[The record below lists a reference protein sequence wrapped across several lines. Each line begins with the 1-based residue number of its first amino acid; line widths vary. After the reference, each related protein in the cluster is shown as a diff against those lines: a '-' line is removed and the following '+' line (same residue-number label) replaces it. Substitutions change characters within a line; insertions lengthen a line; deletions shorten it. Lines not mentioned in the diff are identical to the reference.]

1 MAPVARHCDEDAG
14 DRAMKGS
21 EMSDDSSKTKK
32 LSLSSGKLTLGNLDA
47 SQLRGAPSLGAGR
60 RTVQVEV
67 RRKRAPAAPQRA
79 GARPEPEAAPAVEVV
94 ESVVVTP
101 PTPDDKLTATERAAR
116 ARALEGL
123 KKAADGSDV
132 ADVPDQADAG
142 NVAGAGEEVPLAAQA
157 ASDTDANIDAG
168 VKADAASEPAP
179 VEPAVPLD
187 PIEARRA
194 AELAELREIE
204 AEEENRRA
212 EAQRKLSE
220 EKALREAADNVVPA
234 AGRATPAAAAAP
246 DVTSDAFNRRR
257 KAADEMAPR
266 RTPAARRDGPG
277 RRQSGKMTITQ
288 ALSGDDQRR
297 QRSLASVK
305 RQREKARMREEQPQ
319 VKQVRDVIVPDSI
332 TVGELANRMAERT
345 ADVVKVLMKLGIMAT
360 ATQSID
366 GETAELITNEM
377 GHKVQRVSDSDI
389 ETGLSSIDE
398 DDENLHPR
406 PPVVTVMGH
415 VDHGK
420 TSLLD
425 AIRAADV
432 AAGEAGGITQHIGA
446 YQITT
451 KNSNLITFI
460 DTPGHE
466 AFTEMR
472 SRGANITDIVVLV
485 VAADD
490 SVMAQTIEAI
500 NHAKASGCPVIVAV
514 NKCDKPEADP
524 QRVRND
530 LLQHEIVTEDFG
542 GDVLCVNVSAHTGL
556 GLDKL
561 EEAIM
566 LQAELLE
573 LKANPDRNAEGV
585 VIEAKVER
593 GRGSVATLLV
603 QRGTLKQGDIFVIGA
618 ESGRVRALL
627 DDRGQKI
634 NEASPGQPVEI
645 LGLNGT
651 PMAGDSCVVVESEA
665 RAREIAEYRTRR
677 NRDRDAAQGAR
688 GSVEQ
693 MLSAIA
699 AGEAEELPV
708 VIKTDVHG
716 SLEAIRV
723 ALEKLGTDQVKVRM
737 LSAGVGALSESDISL
752 ASASNAIVI
761 GFNVRAIPQAR
772 DLAKRDGVEIRYH
785 SIIYELID
793 EVKAAMGGLLSP
805 DTQED
810 FIGYAEIRQVF
821 GVSKIGKVA
830 GCMVTEGVIKRG
842 CKVRLLRDNVV
853 IHEGSLKTLKRFKDE
868 VKEVREGFECGMAF
882 ENYSDIQ
889 EKDMIE
895 CFELREVARTLD

>member
-1 MAPVARHCDEDAG
+1 
-14 DRAMKGS
+14 
-21 EMSDDSSKTKK
+21 MSDDSGKSKK
-32 LSLSSGKLTLGNLDA
+32 LSLSGSKLTLGGVDA
-47 SQLRGAPSLGAGR
+47 GQMRSGATGGAR

-67 RRKRAPAAPQRA
+67 RRKRAPAAPHRVPA
-79 GARPEPEAAPAVEVV
+79 TPVAEPAAPAPQPAPAQPAPAEA
-94 ESVVVTP
+94 
-101 PTPDDKLTATERAAR
+101 DDKLTAQERAAR
-116 ARALEGL
+116 VRALQEGL
-123 KKAADGSDV
+123 RKPDAPAPDSPSADGVGS
-132 ADVPDQADAG
+132 AEDAP
-142 NVAGAGEEVPLAAQA
+142 ATAETPA
-157 ASDTDANIDAG
+157 
-168 VKADAASEPAP
+168 ADAATPADTAP
-179 VEPAVPLD
+179 VEAPVAAPLD
-187 PIEARRA
+187 PVSARRE

-204 AEEENRRA
+204 AAEERRREDEARKHSEATARRA
-212 EAQRKLSE
+212 TADT
-220 EKALREAADNVVPA
+220 AAPA
-234 AGRATPAAAAAP
+234 ARAPGDAASEP
-246 DVTSDAFNRRR
+246 FNRRR
-257 KAADEMAPR
+257 RQVDDTPSRRPAP
-266 RTPAARRDGPG
+266 ARRDGPG

-288 ALSGDDQRR
+288 ALSGDEQRR
-297 QRSLASVK
+297 QRSLASVR
-305 RQREKARMREEQPQ
+305 RQREKARMRDDQPQ
-319 VKQVRDVIVPDSI
+319 VKQVRDVIIPDTISV
-332 TVGELANRMAERT
+332 TELANRMAERT
-345 ADVVKVLMKLGIMAT
+345 ADVVKELMKLGVMAT
-360 ATQSID
+360 ATQTVD
-366 GETAELITNEM
+366 GETAELIAQEL
-377 GHKVQRVSDSDI
+377 GHRAQRVSDSDV
-389 ETGLSSIDE
+389 ESGLEGAD
-398 DDENLHPR
+398 DDEASLKPR

-425 AIRAADV
+425 AIRRTDV
-432 AAGEAGGITQHIGA
+432 AAGESGGITQHIGA
-446 YQITT
+446 YQINTA
-451 KNSNLITFI
+451 SGNLITFI

-472 SRGANITDIVVLV
+472 SRGANITDIVILV

-490 SVMAQTIEAI
+490 SVMMQTVEAI
-500 NHAKASGCPVIVAV
+500 NHAKAAGCPVIVAV

-524 QRVRND
+524 KRVRND
-530 LLQHEIVTEDFG
+530 LLQHEIITEDFG
-542 GDVLCVNVSAHTGL
+542 GDVLCVDVSAISGQ

-573 LKANPDRNAEGV
+573 LKANPDRAATGV
-585 VIEAKVER
+585 VVEAKVER

-627 DDRGQKI
+627 DDRGKTLKM
-634 NEASPGQPVEI
+634 ALPGQPVEI

-651 PMAGDSCVVVESEA
+651 PMAGDSCVVVETEA
-665 RAREIAEYRTRR
+665 RAREIAEYRTRQIKER
-677 NRDRDAAQGAR
+677 EAARGAR

-723 ALEKLGTDQVKVRM
+723 ALEKLGTDQVKVRT
-737 LSAGVGALSESDISL
+737 LSSGVGAISESDISL
-752 ASASNAIVI
+752 SSASNAIVI

-821 GVSKIGKVA
+821 GVSKVGKVA
-830 GCMVTEGVIKRG
+830 GCYVTEGVIKRG

-868 VKEVREGFECGMAF
+868 VKDVREGFECGMGF

-889 EKDMIE
+889 EGDMIE

>member
-1 MAPVARHCDEDAG
+1 L
-14 DRAMKGS
+14 
-21 EMSDDSSKTKK
+21 KK
-32 LSLSSGKLTLGNLDA
+32 
-47 SQLRGAPSLGAGR
+47 
-60 RTVQVEV
+60 
-67 RRKRAPAAPQRA
+67 
-79 GARPEPEAAPAVEVV
+79 
-94 ESVVVTP
+94 
-101 PTPDDKLTATERAAR
+101 TATE
-116 ARALEGL
+116 
-123 KKAADGSDV
+123 ADAPSAGD
-132 ADVPDQADAG
+132 DLTQADAPVSDDA
-142 NVAGAGEEVPLAAQA
+142 VAQTSPQGTAQA
-157 ASDTDANIDAG
+157 TAEMPDQGEAAVEDTPL
-168 VKADAASEPAP
+168 EPM
-179 VEPAVPLD
+179 
-187 PIEARRA
+187 EARRA

-204 AEEENRRA
+204 AEEERRRA
-212 EAQRKLSE
+212 EAAAKLAEQNDRRQPS
-220 EKALREAADNVVPA
+220 APA
-234 AGRATPAAAAAP
+234 APRGARAMPAAP
-246 DVTSDAFNRRR
+246 ESENFGRRR
-257 KAADEMAPR
+257 KTNDEAAPR
-266 RTPAARRDGPG
+266 RTPASRRDGAG

-305 RQREKARMREEQPQ
+305 RQREKARMRDDQPQ
-319 VKQVRDVIVPDSI
+319 VKQVREVIVPDSI

-345 ADVVKVLMKLGIMAT
+345 ADVVKELMKLGIMAT

-366 GETAELITNEM
+366 GETAELITSEL
-377 GHKVQRVSDSDI
+377 GHKVQRVSESDVEI
-389 ETGLSSIDE
+389 GLSA
-398 DDENLHPR
+398 DDDPAGMKPR

-425 AIRAADV
+425 AIRATDV
-432 AAGEAGGITQHIGA
+432 AMGEAGGITQHIGA
-446 YQITT
+446 YQINT
-451 KNSNLITFI
+451 KNGNTITFI

-500 NHAKASGCPVIVAV
+500 NHAKAAGCPVIVAV

-530 LLQHEIVTEDFG
+530 LLQQEIITEDFG
-542 GDVLCVNVSAHTGL
+542 GDVLCVDVSAHTGM

-585 VIEAKVER
+585 VVEAKVER

-627 DDRGQKI
+627 DDRGQKLD
-634 NEASPGQPVEI
+634 AALPGQPVEI

-651 PMAGDSCVVVESEA
+651 PMAGDSCVVVETEA

-677 NRDRDAAQGAR
+677 NKDRDAAAGAR

-699 AGEAEELPV
+699 AGEAAELPV

-752 ASASNAIVI
+752 AAASNAIVI

-821 GVSKIGKVA
+821 GVSKVGKVA
-830 GCMVTEGVIKRG
+830 GCMVTDGIIKRG

-882 ENYSDIQ
+882 ENYSDLQ
-889 EKDMIE
+889 EGDMIE
-895 CFELREVARTLD
+895 CFEMREVARTLD

>member
-1 MAPVARHCDEDAG
+1 MNEDSG
-14 DRAMKGS
+14 KS
-21 EMSDDSSKTKK
+21 KK
-32 LSLSSGKLTLGNLDA
+32 LSLSGSRLTLGGLEAGQVRANT
-47 SQLRGAPSLGAGR
+47 GGAGR

-67 RRKRAPAAPQRA
+67 RRKRAPAAPHRA
-79 GARPEPEAAPAVEVV
+79 AAPKADPVAAPLQTAPDAAPA
-94 ESVVVTP
+94 P
-101 PTPDDKLTATERAAR
+101 APTPDADDKLTAQERAAR
-116 ARALEGL
+116 VRALQEGM
-123 KKAADGSDV
+123 KK
-132 ADVPDQADAG
+132 P
-142 NVAGAGEEVPLAAQA
+142 
-157 ASDTDANIDAG
+157 
-168 VKADAASEPAP
+168 ADAAPAADDAAEQAVAEQPDDAATAAEAAAGEAAP
-179 VEPAVPLD
+179 VEAPAEPLS
-187 PIEARRA
+187 PAEARRA

-204 AEEENRRA
+204 AEEERRRDDEAKKHSEATARRA
-212 EAQRKLSE
+212 ASAR
-220 EKALREAADNVVPA
+220 
-234 AGRATPAAAAAP
+234 PAAAAPAP
-246 DVTSDAFNRRR
+246 SNEPGSDPFSRRR
-257 KAADEMAPR
+257 RQVDEMPSRRPAAPR
-266 RTPAARRDGPG
+266 RDGAG

-297 QRSLASVK
+297 QRSLASVR
-305 RQREKARMREEQPQ
+305 RQREKARMREDQQPQ
-319 VKQVRDVIVPDSI
+319 VKQVRDVIVPDTIS
-332 TVGELANRMAERT
+332 VGEFANRMAERT
-345 ADVVKVLMKLGIMAT
+345 ADVVKELMKLGVMAT
-360 ATQSID
+360 ATQTID
-366 GETAELITNEM
+366 GETAELIAQEF
-377 GHKVQRVSDSDI
+377 GHRVQRVSESDVEI
-389 ETGLSSIDE
+389 GLEGAE
-398 DDENLHPR
+398 DDAASLKPR

-425 AIRAADV
+425 AIRRTDV
-432 AAGEAGGITQHIGA
+432 AAGESGGITQHIGA
-446 YQITT
+446 YQIKTQAGNT
-451 KNSNLITFI
+451 ITFI

-472 SRGANITDIVVLV
+472 SRGADITDIVILV

-500 NHAKASGCPVIVAV
+500 NHAKAAGCPVIVAV

-530 LLQHEIVTEDFG
+530 LLQHEIITEGFG
-542 GDVLCVNVSAHTGL
+542 GDVLCVDVSALTGQ

-566 LQAELLE
+566 LQSELLE
-573 LKANPDRNAEGV
+573 LTANPDRPADGV
-585 VIEAKVER
+585 VVEAKVER

-603 QRGTLKQGDIFVIGA
+603 QRGTLKQGDILVIGA

-627 DDRGQKI
+627 DDRGQKLKS
-634 NEASPGQPVEI
+634 ASPGQPVEI

-665 RAREIAEYRTRR
+665 RAREIAEYRTRQIKER
-677 NRDRDAAQGAR
+677 EAARGAR

-699 AGEAEELPV
+699 AGEAEELPI

-723 ALEKLGTDQVKVRM
+723 ALEKLGTDQVKVRI
-737 LSAGVGALSESDISL
+737 LSAGVGAISESDISL
-752 ASASNAIVI
+752 AVASNAFVI

-772 DLAKRDGVEIRYH
+772 DLAKRDGMEIRYH

-821 GVSKIGKVA
+821 GVSKVGKVA
-830 GCMVTEGVIKRG
+830 GCMVTEGIIKRG
-842 CKVRLLRDNVV
+842 CSVRLLRDNVV
-853 IHEGSLKTLKRFKDE
+853 IHEGSLKTLRRFKDE
-868 VKEVREGFECGMAF
+868 VKEVREGFECGMGF

-889 EKDMIE
+889 EGDMIE
-895 CFELREVARTLD
+895 CFEIREVARTLD

>member
-1 MAPVARHCDEDAG
+1 
-14 DRAMKGS
+14 
-21 EMSDDSSKTKK
+21 MSDDSGKSKK
-32 LSLSSGKLTLGNLDA
+32 LSLSGGGKLTLGGIEAGAMRA
-47 SQLRGAPSLGAGR
+47 STPGAGR

-67 RRKRAPAAPQRA
+67 RRKRAPAAPHRA
-79 GARPEPEAAPAVEVV
+79 ATPKAEPVAAPPQQAAPQAAPADA
-94 ESVVVTP
+94 
-101 PTPDDKLTATERAAR
+101 DDRLTAQERAAR
-116 ARALEGL
+116 VRALQEGM
-123 KKAADGSDV
+123 KKPDV
-132 ADVPDQADAG
+132 APSDAEVPAEPVSADVEA
-142 NVAGAGEEVPLAAQA
+142 AGEAEAAPQ
-157 ASDTDANIDAG
+157 
-168 VKADAASEPAP
+168 PAP
-179 VEPAVPLD
+179 EPMD
-187 PIEARRA
+187 PAEARRA
-194 AELAELREIE
+194 AELAELKEIE
-204 AEEENRRA
+204 AEEERRREDEARKHSEANARRA
-212 EAQRKLSE
+212 EAARVST
-220 EKALREAADNVVPA
+220 
-234 AGRATPAAAAAP
+234 ATPAPSGPSGTDAPGRRRRQTEEVPSRRPAAP
-246 DVTSDAFNRRR
+246 
-257 KAADEMAPR
+257 
-266 RTPAARRDGPG
+266 RRDGPG

-288 ALSGDDQRR
+288 ALSGDEQRR
-297 QRSLASVK
+297 QRSLASVR
-305 RQREKARMREEQPQ
+305 RQREKARMRDDVPQ
-319 VKQVRDVIVPDSI
+319 VKQVRDVVVPDTI
-332 TVGELANRMAERT
+332 TVAEFANRMAERT
-345 ADVVKVLMKLGIMAT
+345 ADVVKELMKLGVMAT
-360 ATQSID
+360 AAQTID
-366 GETAELITNEM
+366 GETAELIAQEF
-377 GHKVQRVSDSDI
+377 GHKVQRVSESDVEI
-389 ETGLSSIDE
+389 GLEGAE
-398 DDENLHPR
+398 DDAASLKPR

-425 AIRAADV
+425 AIRATDV
-432 AAGEAGGITQHIGA
+432 AAGESGGITQHIGA
-446 YQITT
+446 YQIKT
-451 KNSNLITFI
+451 KAGNVITFI

-472 SRGANITDIVVLV
+472 SRGANITDIVILV

-490 SVMAQTIEAI
+490 SVMQQTIEAI
-500 NHAKASGCPVIVAV
+500 NHAKAAGCPVIVAV
-514 NKCDKPEADP
+514 NKCDKPDADP

-530 LLQHEIVTEDFG
+530 LLQHEIITEGFG
-542 GDVLCVNVSAHTGL
+542 GDVLCVDVSALTGR

-573 LKANPDRNAEGV
+573 LTANPDRAASGV
-585 VIEAKVER
+585 VVEAKVER

-603 QRGTLKQGDIFVIGA
+603 QRGTLKLGDIFVVGA

-627 DDRGQKI
+627 DDRGK
-634 NEASPGQPVEI
+634 NLKSAAPGQPVEI

-651 PMAGDSCVVVESEA
+651 PMAGDDCVVVETEA
-665 RAREIAEYRTRR
+665 RAREIAEYRTRQIK
-677 NRDRDAAQGAR
+677 DREAARGAR

-723 ALEKLGTDQVKVRM
+723 ALEKLGTDQVKVRI
-737 LSAGVGALSESDISL
+737 LSAGVGAISESDISL
-752 ASASNAIVI
+752 SAASNAIVI

-821 GVSKIGKVA
+821 GVSKVGKVA
-830 GCMVTEGVIKRG
+830 GCMVTEGIIKRG

-853 IHEGSLKTLKRFKDE
+853 IHEGSLKTLRRFKDE
-868 VKEVREGFECGMAF
+868 VKDVREGFECGMGF

-889 EKDMIE
+889 EGDMIE

>member
-1 MAPVARHCDEDAG
+1 
-14 DRAMKGS
+14 
-21 EMSDDSSKTKK
+21 MSDDSGKSKK
-32 LSLSSGKLTLGNLDA
+32 LSLSGSKLTLGGVDA
-47 SQLRGAPSLGAGR
+47 GQMRAGATGGAR

-67 RRKRAPAAPQRA
+67 RRKRAPAAPHRVPA
-79 GARPEPEAAPAVEVV
+79 TPVAEPAAPAPQPAPAQPAPAEA
-94 ESVVVTP
+94 
-101 PTPDDKLTATERAAR
+101 DDKLTAQERAAR
-116 ARALEGL
+116 VRALQEGL
-123 KKAADGSDV
+123 RKPDAPAPDSPAADGVGS
-132 ADVPDQADAG
+132 AEDAP
-142 NVAGAGEEVPLAAQA
+142 ATAETPA
-157 ASDTDANIDAG
+157 
-168 VKADAASEPAP
+168 ADAATLADTAP
-179 VEPAVPLD
+179 VEAPVAAPLD
-187 PIEARRA
+187 PVSARRE

-204 AEEENRRA
+204 AAEERRREDEARKHSEATARRA
-212 EAQRKLSE
+212 TADT
-220 EKALREAADNVVPA
+220 AAPA
-234 AGRATPAAAAAP
+234 ARAPGDAASEP
-246 DVTSDAFNRRR
+246 FNRRR
-257 KAADEMAPR
+257 RQVDDTPSRRPAP
-266 RTPAARRDGPG
+266 ARRDGPG

-288 ALSGDDQRR
+288 ALSGDEQRR
-297 QRSLASVK
+297 QRSLASVR
-305 RQREKARMREEQPQ
+305 RQREKARMRDDQPQ
-319 VKQVRDVIVPDSI
+319 VKQVRDVIIPDTISV
-332 TVGELANRMAERT
+332 TELANRMAERT
-345 ADVVKVLMKLGIMAT
+345 ADVVKELMKLGVMAT
-360 ATQSID
+360 ATQTVD
-366 GETAELITNEM
+366 GETAELIAQEL
-377 GHKVQRVSDSDI
+377 GHRAQRVSDSDV
-389 ETGLSSIDE
+389 ESGLEGAD
-398 DDENLHPR
+398 DDEASLKPR

-425 AIRAADV
+425 AIRRTDV
-432 AAGEAGGITQHIGA
+432 AAGESGGITQHIGA
-446 YQITT
+446 YQINTA
-451 KNSNLITFI
+451 SGNLITFI

-472 SRGANITDIVVLV
+472 SRGANITDIVILV

-490 SVMAQTIEAI
+490 SVMMQTVEAI
-500 NHAKASGCPVIVAV
+500 NHAKAAGCPVIVAV

-524 QRVRND
+524 KRVRND
-530 LLQHEIVTEDFG
+530 LLQHEIITEDFG
-542 GDVLCVNVSAHTGL
+542 GDVLCVDVSAISGQ

-573 LKANPDRNAEGV
+573 LKANPDRAATGV
-585 VIEAKVER
+585 VVEAKVER

-627 DDRGQKI
+627 DDRGKTLKM
-634 NEASPGQPVEI
+634 ALPGQPVEI

-651 PMAGDSCVVVESEA
+651 PMAGDSCVVVETEA
-665 RAREIAEYRTRR
+665 RAREIAEYRTRQIKER
-677 NRDRDAAQGAR
+677 EAARGAR

-723 ALEKLGTDQVKVRM
+723 ALEKLGTDQVKVRI
-737 LSAGVGALSESDISL
+737 LSSGVGAISESDISL
-752 ASASNAIVI
+752 SSASNAIVI

-821 GVSKIGKVA
+821 GVSKVGKVA
-830 GCMVTEGVIKRG
+830 GCYVTEGVIKRG

-868 VKEVREGFECGMAF
+868 VKDVREGFECGMGF
-882 ENYSDIQ
+882 EDYSDIQ
-889 EKDMIE
+889 EGDMIE

>member
-1 MAPVARHCDEDAG
+1 
-14 DRAMKGS
+14 
-21 EMSDDSSKTKK
+21 MSDDSGKSKK
-32 LSLSSGKLTLGNLDA
+32 LSLSGSKLTLGGVDA
-47 SQLRGAPSLGAGR
+47 GQMRAGATGGAR

-67 RRKRAPAAPQRA
+67 RRKRAPAAPHRVPA
-79 GARPEPEAAPAVEVV
+79 TPVAEPAAPAPQPAPAQPAPAEA
-94 ESVVVTP
+94 
-101 PTPDDKLTATERAAR
+101 DDKLTAQERAAR
-116 ARALEGL
+116 VRALQEGL
-123 KKAADGSDV
+123 RKPDAPAPDSPAADGVGS
-132 ADVPDQADAG
+132 AEDAP
-142 NVAGAGEEVPLAAQA
+142 ATAETPA
-157 ASDTDANIDAG
+157 
-168 VKADAASEPAP
+168 ADAATPADTAP
-179 VEPAVPLD
+179 VEAPVAAPLD
-187 PIEARRA
+187 PVSARRE

-204 AEEENRRA
+204 AAEERRREDEARKHSEATARRA
-212 EAQRKLSE
+212 TADTAALAARAPGDAASE
-220 EKALREAADNVVPA
+220 P
-234 AGRATPAAAAAP
+234 
-246 DVTSDAFNRRR
+246 FNRRR
-257 KAADEMAPR
+257 RQVDDTPSRRPAP
-266 RTPAARRDGPG
+266 ARRAGPG
-277 RRQSGKMTITQ
+277 RSQSGKMTITQ
-288 ALSGDDQRR
+288 SLSGDEQRR
-297 QRSLASVK
+297 QRSLASVR
-305 RQREKARMREEQPQ
+305 RQREKARMRDDQPQ
-319 VKQVRDVIVPDSI
+319 VKQVRDVIIPDTISV
-332 TVGELANRMAERT
+332 TELANRMAERT
-345 ADVVKVLMKLGIMAT
+345 ADVVKELMKLGVMAT
-360 ATQSID
+360 ATQTVD
-366 GETAELITNEM
+366 GETAELIAQEL
-377 GHKVQRVSDSDI
+377 GHRAQRVSDSDV
-389 ETGLSSIDE
+389 ESGLEGAD
-398 DDENLHPR
+398 DDEASLKPR

-425 AIRAADV
+425 AIRRTDV
-432 AAGEAGGITQHIGA
+432 AAGESGGITQHIGA
-446 YQITT
+446 CQINTA
-451 KNSNLITFI
+451 SGNLITFI

-472 SRGANITDIVVLV
+472 SRGANITDIVILV

-490 SVMAQTIEAI
+490 SVMMQTVEAI
-500 NHAKASGCPVIVAV
+500 NHAKAAGCPVIVAV

-524 QRVRND
+524 KRVRND
-530 LLQHEIVTEDFG
+530 LLQHEIITEDFG
-542 GDVLCVNVSAHTGL
+542 GDVLCVDVSAITGQ

-573 LKANPDRNAEGV
+573 LKANPDRAATGV
-585 VIEAKVER
+585 VVEAKVER

-627 DDRGQKI
+627 DDRGKTLKM
-634 NEASPGQPVEI
+634 ALPGQPVEI

-651 PMAGDSCVVVESEA
+651 PMAGDSCVVVETEA
-665 RAREIAEYRTRR
+665 RAREIAEYRTRQIKER
-677 NRDRDAAQGAR
+677 EAARGAR

-723 ALEKLGTDQVKVRM
+723 ALEKLGTDQVKVRI
-737 LSAGVGALSESDISL
+737 LSSGVGAISESDISL
-752 ASASNAIVI
+752 SSASNAIVI

-821 GVSKIGKVA
+821 GVSKVGKVA
-830 GCMVTEGVIKRG
+830 GCYVTEGVIKRG

-868 VKEVREGFECGMAF
+868 VKDVREGFECGMGF

-889 EKDMIE
+889 EGDMIE

>member
-1 MAPVARHCDEDAG
+1 
-14 DRAMKGS
+14 
-21 EMSDDSSKTKK
+21 MSDDSGKSKK
-32 LSLSSGKLTLGNLDA
+32 LSLSGSKLTLGGVDA
-47 SQLRGAPSLGAGR
+47 GQMRAGATGGAR

-67 RRKRAPAAPQRA
+67 RRKRAPAAPHRVPA
-79 GARPEPEAAPAVEVV
+79 TPVAESAAPAPQPAPAQPAPAEA
-94 ESVVVTP
+94 
-101 PTPDDKLTATERAAR
+101 DDKLTAQERAAR
-116 ARALEGL
+116 VRALQEGL
-123 KKAADGSDV
+123 RKPDAPAPDSPAADGVGS
-132 ADVPDQADAG
+132 AEDAP
-142 NVAGAGEEVPLAAQA
+142 ATAETPA
-157 ASDTDANIDAG
+157 
-168 VKADAASEPAP
+168 ADAATPADTAP
-179 VEPAVPLD
+179 VEAPVAAPLD
-187 PIEARRA
+187 PVSARRE

-204 AEEENRRA
+204 AAEERRREDEARKHSEATARRA
-212 EAQRKLSE
+212 TADT
-220 EKALREAADNVVPA
+220 AAPA
-234 AGRATPAAAAAP
+234 ARAPGDAASEP
-246 DVTSDAFNRRR
+246 FNRRR
-257 KAADEMAPR
+257 RQVDDTPSRRPAP
-266 RTPAARRDGPG
+266 ARRDGPG

-288 ALSGDDQRR
+288 ALSGDEQRR
-297 QRSLASVK
+297 QRSLASVR
-305 RQREKARMREEQPQ
+305 RQREKARMRDDQPQ
-319 VKQVRDVIVPDSI
+319 VKQVRDVIIPDTISV
-332 TVGELANRMAERT
+332 TELANRMAERT
-345 ADVVKVLMKLGIMAT
+345 ADVVKELMKLGVMAT
-360 ATQSID
+360 ATQTVD
-366 GETAELITNEM
+366 GETAELIAQEL
-377 GHKVQRVSDSDI
+377 GHRAQRVSDSDV
-389 ETGLSSIDE
+389 ESGLEGAD
-398 DDENLHPR
+398 DDEASLKPR

-425 AIRAADV
+425 AIRRTDV
-432 AAGEAGGITQHIGA
+432 AAGESGGITQHIGA
-446 YQITT
+446 YQINTA
-451 KNSNLITFI
+451 SGNLITFI

-472 SRGANITDIVVLV
+472 SRGANITDIVILV

-490 SVMAQTIEAI
+490 SVMMQTVEAI
-500 NHAKASGCPVIVAV
+500 NHAKAAGCPVIVAV

-524 QRVRND
+524 KRVRND
-530 LLQHEIVTEDFG
+530 LLQHEIITEDFG
-542 GDVLCVNVSAHTGL
+542 GDVLCVDVSAISGQ

-573 LKANPDRNAEGV
+573 LKANPDRAATGV
-585 VIEAKVER
+585 VVEAKVER

-627 DDRGQKI
+627 DDRGKTLKM
-634 NEASPGQPVEI
+634 ALPGQPVEI

-651 PMAGDSCVVVESEA
+651 PMAGDSCVVVETEA
-665 RAREIAEYRTRR
+665 RAREIAEYRTRQIKER
-677 NRDRDAAQGAR
+677 EAARGAR

-723 ALEKLGTDQVKVRM
+723 ALEKLGTEQVKVRI
-737 LSAGVGALSESDISL
+737 LSSGVGAISESDISL
-752 ASASNAIVI
+752 SSASNAIVI

-821 GVSKIGKVA
+821 GVSKVGKVA
-830 GCMVTEGVIKRG
+830 GCYVTEGVIKRG

-868 VKEVREGFECGMAF
+868 VKDVREGFECGMGF

-889 EKDMIE
+889 EGDMIE